1 MTSLLKEQLTRY
13 ELGCEGGCE
22 LMEIICPNGLK
33 GGVRPGLGDG
43 VIRLGLKPQ
52 RGRDTIGPYKYIIYI
67 YIGRYVP
74 YRYVYRYRNANVSY
88 RFKYRRFQ
96 AFRLILGVLVGT

>member
-1 MTSLLKEQLTRY
+1 
-13 ELGCEGGCE
+13 
-22 LMEIICPNGLK
+22 MEIICPNGLK

-67 YIGRYVP
+67 YRPVCTIPVRVP
-74 YRYVYRYRNANVSY
+74 VPKR
-88 RFKYRRFQ
+88 
-96 AFRLILGVLVGT
+96 

>member
-1 MTSLLKEQLTRY
+1 
-13 ELGCEGGCE
+13 
-22 LMEIICPNGLK
+22 MEIICPNGLE

-52 RGRDTIGPYKYIIYI
+52 RGRDTTSPYKYIYIYI

-74 YRYVYRYRNANVSY
+74 YQYVYQYQNVNVLY
-88 RFKYRRFQ
+88 RFKYRQFQ
-96 AFRLILGVLVGT
+96 AFRLVLGILVGTKKSLFFSFF

>member
-1 MTSLLKEQLTRY
+1 MTSLLKEQLTGY

-52 RGRDTIGPYKYIIYI
+52 RGRDTIGPYKYI
-67 YIGRYVP
+67 
-74 YRYVYRYRNANVSY
+74 YRPVCTIPVR
-88 RFKYRRFQ
+88 
-96 AFRLILGVLVGT
+96 VLVPKR

>member
-1 MTSLLKEQLTRY
+1 MTSLLKEQLTGY

-52 RGRDTIGPYKYIIYI
+52 RGRDTIGPYKYILYI
-67 YIGRYVP
+67 YRPVCTIPVRVP
-74 YRYVYRYRNANVSY
+74 VPKR
-88 RFKYRRFQ
+88 
-96 AFRLILGVLVGT
+96 